1 MSELITPNTLKELIE
16 ANTAFGAVV
25 HGEKGGYVVIVK
37 YGAVERTV
45 AARSNKGELSIRVF
59 ATLDSV
65 DNFLRTRVHLTHYE
79 VDSGGF
85 EPAERKTRYAPA
97 SARMK
102 RAHEAAEHDKW
113 FREQVQRGLDDPH
126 PGIAN
131 EDVRTDFAER
141 RAALRKL
148 IGDELGKK
156 D

>member
-1 MSELITPNTLKELIE
+1 MPEFITPNTLKELIE
-16 ANTAFGAVV
+16 ANATIGAVV

-37 YGAVERTV
+37 YGSVERTV

-59 ATLDSV
+59 ATLDSA

-79 VDSGGF
+79 VESSGF
-85 EPAERKTRYAPA
+85 EPAERKTRYEPV

-113 FREQVQRGLDDPH
+113 FREEVQRGLDDPH
-126 PGIAN
+126 PGIPTEEVSA
-131 EDVRTDFAER
+131 DFAER

-148 IGDELGKK
+148 IDDELEKK
-156 D
+156 A

>member
-1 MSELITPNTLKELIE
+1 VPEFITPNTLKELVE
-16 ANTAFGAVV
+16 ANAVAGAVV

-37 YGAVERTV
+37 YGSVERTV

-65 DNFLRTRVHLTHYE
+65 DHFLRTRVHLTHYE
-79 VDSGGF
+79 VDSGRF
-85 EPAERKTRYAPA
+85 EPAERQARYAPA
-97 SARMK
+97 SARLK

-126 PGIAN
+126 PGIPN
-131 EDVRTDFAER
+131 EGVSADFAER
-141 RAALRKL
+141 RAALRRL
-148 IGDELGKK
+148 SDERGNQ